1 MEELHH
7 GGNELR
13 WCTNGEAVEVK
24 DEAKDAVHWCDQQF
38 EKLVPSDG
46 VQVQHVVCLPSRMNT
61 ASTPVVV
68 ACLK

>member
-24 DEAKDAVHWCDQQF
+24 DEAKDAVHWCNQQF
-38 EKLVPSDG
+38 EKLVP
-46 VQVQHVVCLPSRMNT
+46 
-61 ASTPVVV
+61 
-68 ACLK
+68 